1 MNAQDAPQL
10 QPAEEG
16 ANTMVQ
22 PVAEDTNAV
31 TFATRN
37 EVLKQ
42 VKELLE
48 RPLDEVKSEVEA
60 MKQHYYKLRK
70 QEVDAARAAY
80 LTANEGSEE
89 GFEAEVDELE
99 EEFKELLNT
108 YKERKATLIEE
119 RQRLRETNLAAKR
132 QIIEALKEITEDAE
146 DVSKR
151 YTEFHHLQV
160 EWKEIT
166 DVPAE
171 EVNELWKQYH
181 HFVELYYEL
190 LKINK
195 ELRDYD
201 YRRNLE
207 HKTTLCESA
216 EKLAE
221 EHDIISAFH
230 QLQKLHEE
238 WREIGPVS
246 KEIRDELWRRFKEA
260 SATINKLHQ
269 NHFEHLKE
277 RERENELEKR
287 AICDAVEL
295 LMAEPADSF
304 QAWEK
309 QTEQLLSYQAK
320 WKTLGFAPK
329 KVNNGLYDQF
339 RTACNKFFETKAAYY
354 ANVKGE
360 YENNLKKKIALCE
373 KAESMKESTE
383 WRKTTDKLVALQRE
397 WKAIGAVP
405 RKHSDEVWKRFIA
418 ACDAFFDRKGKEQS
432 TQKDGERANLKLKQ
446 TCIERLTA
454 LKAEGATMEAV
465 RELIAEFNAIGH
477 VPFRDKDKVYK
488 EFHAMVDELFAT
500 LNVNRNKSR
509 IESFNSE
516 VESGEKGQGGLTKER
531 ERLMRT
537 FEHMRNDLKTF
548 ENNIGF
554 LTSSS
559 KSGNS
564 LLKDFEKRIEKLKEE
579 MKLVVSKI
587 EIIDAKLKQE

>member
-221 EHDIISAFH
+221 EHDIISEFH